1 MPSNDAA
8 NSKPSLPL
16 FLIPTLSLSR
26 HGTDVVRNAV
36 HVTDLEEDGPLE
48 AEYLF
53 KIL

>member
-1 MPSNDAA
+1 MSFAA
-8 NSKPSLPL
+8 ARAHALQC
-16 FLIPTLSLSR
+16 R
-26 HGTDVVRNAV
+26 HGTDIVRNAV

>member
-1 MPSNDAA
+1 
-8 NSKPSLPL
+8 
-16 FLIPTLSLSR
+16 LSLVHR